1 MKVLHINQSDM
12 LGGASIAGYRLH
24 DELKKSLIK
33 SFLLVDSAKLDDY
46 DIFLISRRRYIEDF
60 IGRLSFKLG
69 LNYLHIFGSAD
80 ITKTELFKSV
90 DILNFHNLHGGF
102 FNYLA
107 IPKLTQQKPAVFTLH
122 DMWSFTG
129 HCAYS
134 FDCERWKT
142 GCGNCPY
149 LNTYPEIAYDNTA
162 LEWKLKRWVYSRS
175 NLVIVTP
182 SQWLA
187 DLARQSILNRFPIH
201 HIPNGLDVNTY
212 RPLDPALGKA
222 SLGIPLNKKILLFT
236 AQAFKDYRK
245 GYDLLISALQKI
257 PASLSSDLVLMTMG
271 EGSKDL
277 SRVINIPIID
287 LGYVSGDYLKALI
300 YSTADIFVFPTR
312 ADNLPIVIQES
323 MACGTPVVSFNLGGV
338 PELVRHGK
346 TGLLA
351 KPGDPIDLAEKLVNL
366 LEDNT
371 LRNQMELN
379 SREVAIADY
388 SIRLQAD
395 RYMALYRQVIENF
408 HG

>member
-1 MKVLHINQSDM
+1 
-12 LGGASIAGYRLH
+12 
-24 DELKKSLIK
+24 
-33 SFLLVDSAKLDDY
+33 
-46 DIFLISRRRYIEDF
+46 
-60 IGRLSFKLG
+60 
-69 LNYLHIFGSAD
+69 
-80 ITKTELFKSV
+80 
-90 DILNFHNLHGGF
+90 
-102 FNYLA
+102 
-107 IPKLTQQKPAVFTLH
+107 
-122 DMWSFTG
+122 
-129 HCAYS
+129 
-134 FDCERWKT
+134 
-142 GCGNCPY
+142 
-149 LNTYPEIAYDNTA
+149 
-162 LEWKLKRWVYSRS
+162 
-175 NLVIVTP
+175 
-182 SQWLA
+182 
-187 DLARQSILNRFPIH
+187 
-201 HIPNGLDVNTY
+201 
-212 RPLDPALGKA
+212 
-222 SLGIPLNKKILLFT
+222 
-236 AQAFKDYRK
+236 
-245 GYDLLISALQKI
+245 
-257 PASLSSDLVLMTMG
+257 MTMG

-379 SREVAIADY
+379 SREVAVADY